1 MEGTDSVL
9 VEIMEPD
16 GNRTIFDKSR
26 IAGFSSTSASFWG
39 RLNGNISSGVSYAK
53 GNETSTFSISSN
65 VSYPRPRWS
74 AAVGFNSNFSNSS
87 GADAATR
94 NQLQLTAAHLMRWN
108 NWYYTGFGNGL
119 QSSEQQITLQTIL
132 GGGVGRYL
140 RKTSNVRMSVVGGMV
155 WQGTSYESS
164 VSTAS
169 REDMLGLMLLG
180 TASYVKFKKTT
191 LALTFNAIPSLT
203 APGRFYFNTNASYF
217 LKLFGQIN
225 WNLSF
230 YGNWDTQP
238 PAGTSGNDSAS
249 TRGSASPLA
258 ISSDVPQ
265 SFAARYRAEFPI
277 FERCIYL
284 DSCSLGALSRRSR
297 ARVNDFLDLWD
308 TRGASAWYEP
318 WWAALA
324 ELRER
329 YGQLVHAHP
338 GSIALHPNVS
348 SALGVLASAIDY
360 THRPKVVVT
369 SLDFPTI
376 GYQWMAKVREGV
388 EVVVLESPDG
398 IGVPLEMYERAVDD
412 RTALIAT
419 SHVFFTSGAI
429 QDVPALAGIAR
440 RAGALCLVDGSRR
453 LASCR
458 WTSTR
463 SMWTSISA
471 AG

>member
-1 MEGTDSVL
+1 MSSPATPGPKNDVLYMKNGDKLTCEIKTMDAGAIYVSLDYVNGSISVEWSRLARLESPNLFLVELDDGTVYTGHLSIHPMEGTDSVL

-53 GNETSTFSISSN
+53 GNETSTYSISSN

-191 LALTFNAIPSLT
+191 LTLTLNAIPSLT
-203 APGRFYFNTNASYF
+203 EPGRFYFNTNASYF

-238 PAGTSGNDSAS
+238 PAGTSGNDYGINS
-249 TRGSASPLA
+249 GL
-258 ISSDVPQ
+258 
-265 SFAARYRAEFPI
+265 SFTF
-277 FERCIYL
+277 
-284 DSCSLGALSRRSR
+284 G
-297 ARVNDFLDLWD
+297 N
-308 TRGASAWYEP
+308 
-318 WWAALA
+318 
-324 ELRER
+324 
-329 YGQLVHAHP
+329 
-338 GSIALHPNVS
+338 
-348 SALGVLASAIDY
+348 
-360 THRPKVVVT
+360 K
-369 SLDFPTI
+369 
-376 GYQWMAKVREGV
+376 
-388 EVVVLESPDG
+388 
-398 IGVPLEMYERAVDD
+398 
-412 RTALIAT
+412 
-419 SHVFFTSGAI
+419 
-429 QDVPALAGIAR
+429 
-440 RAGALCLVDGSRR
+440 
-453 LASCR
+453 
-458 WTSTR
+458 
-463 SMWTSISA
+463 
-471 AG
+471 